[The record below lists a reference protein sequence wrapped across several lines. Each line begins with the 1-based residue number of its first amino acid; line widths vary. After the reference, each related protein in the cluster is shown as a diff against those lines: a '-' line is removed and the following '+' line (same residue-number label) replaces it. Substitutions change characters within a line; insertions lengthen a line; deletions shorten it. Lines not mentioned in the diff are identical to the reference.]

1 MNSLKF
7 IVQRMINFVDGL
19 TVSQLMAYILGLLLL
34 AVTLGVQEVREE
46 KQFDDYKKDENLDAD
61 DDPQRL
67 AQGHAA
73 EAIIIEMEHAGPE
86 SLFRFKVIAHGLKN

>member
-1 MNSLKF
+1 
-7 IVQRMINFVDGL
+7 MISFVDGL

-61 DDPQRL
+61 DDPQSL
-67 AQGHAA
+67 AHGHVAKS
-73 EAIIIEMEHAGPE
+73 IVIQMEHARPE
-86 SLFRFKVIAHGLKN
+86 ALLVRLAFTHSGKV